1 MALRLAVFD
10 LDGTLSTTND
20 VDSDCFVEAVQAE
33 FGFVPES
40 DWSAYE
46 HCTDEGIAVEA
57 LTGYLGKPPNALQL
71 KGLKCRFGDLLASAA
86 AAKPH
91 LFAPVDGAPE
101 LLRHLADSGWILCIA
116 TGAWRV
122 PAEVKLKAAGL
133 PESIPLFCSDSVPS
147 REAILSA
154 AIAHGRAIAG
164 ASVSRVVAV
173 GDGVWDVVAAANLA
187 LPFLGVGRGPHA
199 ARLCE
204 AGALAVVPDFRDLP
218 ETVRYLELVPPP
230 TFNGPGGVGG

>member
-1 MALRLAVFD
+1 MLAVFD
-10 LDGTLSTTND
+10 LDGTLSTTNE
-20 VDSDCFVEAVQAE
+20 VDSECFVAAVRAE
-33 FGFVPES
+33 FGFTPES

-57 LTGYLGKPPNALQL
+57 LTGYLGQSPNALQL
-71 KGLKCRFGDLLASAA
+71 NRLKRRFVDLLASAA

-91 LFAPVDGAPE
+91 LFTPVAGAPE

-116 TGAWRV
+116 TGAWRA

-133 PESIPLFCSDSVPS
+133 PESIPLFCSDGVPS
-147 REAILSA
+147 REAILGA
-154 AIAHGRAIAG
+154 AMAHGRAIAL

-173 GDGVWDVVAAANLA
+173 GDGVWDVAAAANLA

-204 AGALAVVPDFRDLP
+204 AGALAVVPDFLDLP
-218 ETVRYLELVPPP
+218 ATVRHLELVPPP
-230 TFNGPGGVGG
+230 IFNAPRGVAG